1 MAPGMDIRGVLGVL
15 ILVVIATA
23 LVPTIATSCSAA
35 AACLTGAAAIM
46 VNLVPLFYVI
56 GIVLALVTWA
66 TAYAKK

>member
-1 MAPGMDIRGVLGVL
+1 MAESINIRSVIGVL

-23 LVPTIATSCSAA
+23 LVPTIATSCAAA

-56 GIVLALVTWA
+56 GIILALVTWA
-66 TAYAKK
+66 TKAAK